1 MNDISLRII
10 DKNDISELQKISRT
24 TFYET
29 FVDSNSESDME
40 LFLENSF
47 NKKRL
52 ESELSN
58 SESIFY
64 FAKYK
69 NKVVGYLKLNIGKA
83 QNEQL
88 LKNSLEIE
96 RIYVLSEY
104 HGKSVGK
111 ILFDKAL
118 EIAQKEKVEYVWL
131 GVWENN
137 NRAIR
142 FYEKNGFVKF
152 SKHKFIVGTDEQTD
166 VIMKK
171 KLY

>member
-1 MNDISLRII
+1 MNDISLRLI
-10 DKNDISELQKISRT
+10 DKNDILELQNIGRK

-29 FVDSNSESDME
+29 FFDSNTASDME

-52 ESELSN
+52 ESELN
-58 SESIFY
+58 NHESLFY
-64 FAKYK
+64 FAEHQ
-69 NKVVGYLKLNIGKA
+69 NKVVGYLKLNTGNA
-83 QNEQL
+83 QKEQL

-96 RIYVLSEY
+96 RIYVISEY

-111 ILFDKAL
+111 ILFEKAL
-118 EIAQKEKVEYVWL
+118 EIAQQKKVDYVWL

-152 SKHKFIVGTDEQTD
+152 SKHKFIVGTDEQID
-166 VIMKK
+166 VIMKL
-171 KLY
+171 KL